1 VCVRQRATLEERTN
15 VRALTCTSQR
25 ELAETVM
32 VAMASPDVMLLLML
46 LLLGFAGGRAGTA
59 AAATGEFVS
68 LLSAGFLRMILLL
81 SLLSIKSIV

>member
-1 VCVRQRATLEERTN
+1 
-15 VRALTCTSQR
+15 
-25 ELAETVM
+25 M

-46 LLLGFAGGRAGTA
+46 LLLGFAGGRAGA